1 MSTSIIEFKAE
12 FNDVASAQKVKSI
25 LDKALE
31 FIKNSSEEV
40 VLHHALEEFGETK
53 GIKFDSWWYP
63 EIVELNNN
71 TITAEFAG
79 SPSGTEEQ
87 DVITWIKLYGATKVS
102 GKVDV
107 DSGGDAFTIE
117 F

>member
-1 MSTSIIEFKAE
+1 MSTSIIEFRAE
-12 FNDVASAQKVKSI
+12 FSDEAAARKVKSI
-25 LDKALE
+25 LDRALE
-31 FIKNSSEEV
+31 FINNSSEEAA
-40 VLHHALEEFGETK
+40 LHHALKEFGETK
-53 GIKFDSWWYP
+53 GINFDSWWYP
-63 EIVELNNN
+63 EIAGLNDNV
-71 TITAEFAG
+71 ITAEFAG